1 MIFFGTQPT
10 FTQVPPRRWD
20 SITAVLAPY
29 SAARCAQARP
39 PLPPPMLIRSNAFV
53 DTARSVV
60 AESANDILHGVSN
73 PLLDIDSLP
82 AFDRIEAAHARPAL
96 EQVLTENRARLEQLT
111 SQPNPTFASLVIP
124 VEELAYRLS
133 RVWSPI
139 GHLNAVSN
147 SDAMREAYNECVP
160 LLTAYSSELGQ
171 NAALY
176 RGYALVQE
184 REGDRLDAAQRKLL
198 QNALRDFRLAGVD
211 LPAERK
217 TRYREVVQRL
227 AQLATKFSENVLDAA
242 RAFTRAVT
250 DESELAG
257 LPPTALDRAASDA
270 KEMRRS
276 GWLFKLDQPTYMTIM
291 TSAESGQLRRDFYEA
306 WVTRA
311 SELGPSAGRF
321 DNNAIIDEILALRHK
336 LASLL
341 GYKNFA
347 DYALATRM
355 AKSSKQVLSFLDDLA
370 RRCRP
375 AARREFS
382 DLEEFA
388 GRELEAW
395 DLAFFGERLQE
406 RRFRVSQEALRP
418 YFPLPKVLS
427 GLFTVT
433 ERLYGI
439 GVRERTGVSVW
450 HPSVRYYDLTDADGS
465 IIAGFYLDPYSRAEK
480 RSGAWMDECVIAKSL
495 PAGRALPVAQLV
507 CNFSAP
513 VGAAPSL
520 LTHDEVTT
528 LFHEFGHGLHHMLT
542 RVAYPSIAGIN
553 GVAWDAV
560 ELPSQFMENFV
571 WRTEVLPLISAHV
584 TTGEPLPADM
594 LKRLL
599 GTRTFNAALD
609 TLRQIELA
617 SFDFELHANFDPA
630 VGARVAETLAAVRQ
644 RVAVSPSAPFNR
656 MPASF
661 AHIFA
666 GGYAAGYYSY
676 KWAEVLAADAFEAFE
691 QAGVFDPDTAARFL
705 DSILTRG
712 GSLDAMDAFVRF
724 RGRQPDV
731 RPLLK
736 QTGIAA

>member
-1 MIFFGTQPT
+1 
-10 FTQVPPRRWD
+10 
-20 SITAVLAPY
+20 
-29 SAARCAQARP
+29 
-39 PLPPPMLIRSNAFV
+39 
-53 DTARSVV
+53 
-60 AESANDILHGVSN
+60 VSN
-73 PLLDIDSLP
+73 PLLELDSLP

-96 EQVLTENRARLEQLT
+96 EQILAENRARLAELT
-111 SQPNPTFASLVIP
+111 AQPDPTFASLVIP
-124 VEELAYRLS
+124 VEELSYRLS

-139 GHLNAVSN
+139 GHLNAVAN
-147 SDAMREAYNECVP
+147 SPAMRQAYNECVP

-171 NAALY
+171 NAALHA
-176 RGYALVQE
+176 GYARVLE
-184 REGDRLDAAQRKLL
+184 NEGASLEPAQRKVVE
-198 QNALRDFRLAGVD
+198 NALRDFRLAGVD
-211 LPAERK
+211 LPAEK
-217 TRYREVVQRL
+217 KARYCDVVQRL
-227 AQLATKFSENVLDAA
+227 AHLATKFSENVLDAA
-242 RAFTRAVT
+242 RAYSRSVI
-250 DESELAG
+250 DESELRG
-257 LPPTALDRAASDA
+257 LPPTAVDRAAADA
-270 KEMRRS
+270 REANQS
-276 GWLFKLDQPTYMTIM
+276 GWLFKLDQPTYMTVM
-291 TSAESGQLRRDFYEA
+291 TSAESQTLRRDIYEA

-321 DNNAIIDEILALRHK
+321 DNNPIIAEILPLRHE
-336 LASLL
+336 LAQLL
-341 GYKNFA
+341 GYANYA

-355 AKSSKQVLSFLDDLA
+355 AKSSKQVLGFLDDLA

-388 GRELEAW
+388 GRKLEAW
-395 DLAFFGERLQE
+395 DLAYFSERLQE
-406 RRFRVSQEALRP
+406 SRFKVSQEALRP

-427 GLFTVT
+427 GLFAVT

-439 GVRERTGVSVW
+439 TVRERPGVSVW
-450 HPSVRYYDLTDADGS
+450 HPSVRYYDLADSEGR
-465 IIAGFYLDPYSRAEK
+465 IVAGFYLDPYSRVEK
-480 RSGAWMDECVIAKSL
+480 RSGAWMDECVVAKSL
-495 PAGRALPVAQLV
+495 PSGKTIPVAQLV
-507 CNFSAP
+507 CNFTAPLGSAQ
-513 VGAAPSL
+513 SL

-571 WRTEVLPLISAHV
+571 WRPEVLPLISAHV
-584 TTGEPLPADM
+584 KSGEPLPADV
-594 LKRLL
+594 LQRLL

-617 SFDFELHANFDPA
+617 SFDFELHANFDSA
-630 VGARVAETLAAVRQ
+630 AGARVGETLERVRQ
-644 RVAVSPSAPFNR
+644 RVAVAPAAPFNR

-691 QAGVFDPDTAARFL
+691 EAGIFDPETAGRFV
-705 DSILTRG
+705 DSILARG

-724 RGRQPDV
+724 RGRPPDV

-736 QTGIAA
+736 RTGIAA

>member
-1 MIFFGTQPT
+1 VT
-10 FTQVPPRRWD
+10 V
-20 SITAVLAPY
+20 
-29 SAARCAQARP
+29 
-39 PLPPPMLIRSNAFV
+39 N
-53 DTARSVV
+53 
-60 AESANDILHGVSN
+60 N
-73 PLLDIDSLP
+73 PLLDIESLP

-96 EQVLTENRARLEQLT
+96 EQVLAENRARLAQLT
-111 SQPNPTFASLVIP
+111 AQTNPTFASLVIP
-124 VEELAYRLS
+124 VEELSYRLS
-133 RVWSPI
+133 RVFSPI
-139 GHLNAVSN
+139 GHLNAVAN
-147 SDAMREAYNECVP
+147 SEAMREAYNECVP

-176 RGYALVQE
+176 AGYSYVLE
-184 REGDRLDAAQRKLL
+184 HEGERLDPAQRKVLEH
-198 QNALRDFRLAGVD
+198 ALRDFRLAGVD
-211 LPAERK
+211 LPADRK
-217 TRYREVVQRL
+217 ARYREVVQRL

-242 RAFTRAVT
+242 RAYSRPVT

-257 LPPTALDRAASDA
+257 LPANAIDRAAADA
-270 KEMRRS
+270 REAGSS
-276 GWLFKLDQPTYMTIM
+276 GWLFKLDQPTYMTVM
-291 TSAESGQLRRDFYEA
+291 TSAESAALRRDIYEA

-321 DNNAIIDEILALRHK
+321 DNNAIIEEILALRHE
-336 LASLL
+336 LARLL
-341 GYKNFA
+341 GYSNFP

-355 AKSSKQVLSFLDDLA
+355 AKSSKQVLAFLDDLA

-382 DLEEFA
+382 ELEEFA
-388 GRELEAW
+388 GRTLEAW
-395 DLAFFGERLQE
+395 DIAFFGERLQE
-406 RRFRVSQEALRP
+406 SRFRVSQEALRP

-427 GLFTVT
+427 GLFAVT

-439 GVRERTGVSVW
+439 AVRERPGVAVW
-450 HPSVRYYDLTDADGS
+450 HPSVRYYDLIDAEGR
-465 IIAGFYLDPYSRAEK
+465 IVAGFYLDPYSRTEK
-480 RSGAWMDECVIAKSL
+480 RSGAWMDECVIAKAL

-584 TTGEPLPADM
+584 TSGEPLPPDM

-617 SFDFELHANFDPA
+617 SFDFELHANFDPRA
-630 VGARVAETLAAVRQ
+630 GGRVAQTLAAVRE
-644 RVAVSPSAPFNR
+644 RVAVAPAAPFNR
-656 MPASF
+656 MAASF

-691 QAGVFDPDTAARFL
+691 QAGVFDPATAARFL
-705 DSILTRG
+705 DSILARG